1 LRLNQ
6 EGIMNLNNFAKL
18 VAVGIGTVAGE
29 GKKIQMSI
37 AQIKEVM
44 KKENELTKGEFYK
57 LIRRIDG

>member
-1 LRLNQ
+1 
-6 EGIMNLNNFAKL
+6 MNLNNFAKL